1 MRFLIVSIAVL
12 LSATFALAASTPKGV
27 CEELA
32 TAARNN
38 DFDTFNKLST
48 PPGRG
53 LASKP
58 KGNKENFQSMH
69 QKQLDR
75 IKDLTCGTELVAG
88 DQAVVKAT
96 SKGESRLVPFHKYS
110 DLWRF
115 DLPTYQAFNQ
125 IQHGQKHGH
134 KGKKKK

>member
-12 LSATFALAASTPKGV
+12 LSATFAFAASTPKEV
-27 CEELA
+27 CEQLA
-32 TAARNN
+32 KAARNN
-38 DFDTFNKLST
+38 DFDTFTKLST

-53 LASKP
+53 IASTP
-58 KGNKENFQSMH
+58 KANQKNFQSMH

-75 IKDLTCGTELVAG
+75 IKDLACGTELVAG
-88 DQAVVKAT
+88 NQAVVKAT

-125 IQHGQKHGH
+125 IQHGHHGKGGH
-134 KGKKKK
+134 KKK